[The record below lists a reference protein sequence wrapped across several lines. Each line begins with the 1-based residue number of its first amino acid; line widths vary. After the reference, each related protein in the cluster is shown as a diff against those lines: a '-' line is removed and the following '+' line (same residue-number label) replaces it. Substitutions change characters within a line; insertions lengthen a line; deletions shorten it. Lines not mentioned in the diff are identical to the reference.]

1 MASSLKPVNV
11 FYSMSLWIS
20 IFYTVFSF
28 LSFFFSFT
36 VDISFLLLRRFS
48 ICFTWIC
55 CVWFSITYIY
65 ILLPYISNCFCLL
78 VISELLVH
86 YYLNCILLLWI
97 QRVYVIASFLRHCWI
112 SIINYVCCITLCC
125 IVSESSNTVYIH
137 NETWSN
143 HSRMTFPFN

>member
-20 IFYTVFSF
+20 LFYTVFSF
-28 LSFFFSFT
+28 LFFFLFYCGHF
-36 VDISFLLLRRFS
+36 ISIFKEVFNL
-48 ICFTWIC
+48 FTWIC
-55 CVWFSITYIY
+55 CVGFSITYIY

-97 QRVYVIASFLRHCWI
+97 QRVYVNASFLRHCWI

-137 NETWSN
+137 TETWSN